1 MMKTTTTEK
10 KRLQRAC
17 PPKLKRRRAKTGPII
32 TPRDQRIFDTLHS
45 YGLVREATLHALHF
59 EGVKHQRT
67 VQATL
72 KRLADAG
79 YIGRRFLPPVHRLN
93 DTFIDYSR
101 QDQSGAIYF
110 LDRVGA
116 NFIGRSFNPA
126 VAKVKIN
133 YLNHK
138 LDIADIRACFE
149 LALRKD
155 RETTCARWFDE
166 NEKDDQGRFILHDR
180 VIVEDPK
187 TGDKRKLP
195 IRPDA
200 CLLLQEEKTSKQEVL
215 FLECDEGT
223 ESGKK
228 RWRDKVTAYRRY
240 ARQGFADRYNFN
252 GQGFRVITITRTP
265 SGKNQEKRAA
275 TLLENTL
282 IAGGRKQFWIST
294 FSLAMPQG
302 RPTGNQVLSSPIWQ
316 RAQTKTLAEYSSLA
330 LSDYLFDRDF
340 KNRWPENRS

>member
-1 MMKTTTTEK
+1 MSNTQTKP
-10 KRLQRAC
+10 RQR
-17 PPKLKRRRAKTGPII
+17 PKTGPRL
-32 TPRDQRIFDTLHS
+32 TQRDRMILDTLFH

-59 EGVKHQRT
+59 AGVKHQRT

-110 LDRVGA
+110 LDRAGA
-116 NFIGRSFNPA
+116 DFINKDHNPA

-149 LALRKD
+149 LAFRKT
-155 RETTCARWFDE
+155 RETTSARWFDE
-166 NEKDDQGRFILHDR
+166 NEKDEQGRFILHDR
-180 VIVEDPK
+180 VIIEDPD
-187 TGDKRKLP
+187 TGNKRKLP

-228 RWRDKVTAYRRY
+228 RWRDKVTAYRAY
-240 ARQGFADRYNFN
+240 SRQGFSDRYHFK
-252 GQGFRVITITRTP
+252 GRGFRVLTVCRTP
-265 SGKNQEKRAA
+265 SGKDQEKRAA
-275 TLLENTL
+275 TLLENTMA
-282 IAGGRKQFWIST
+282 AGGRKQFWVAT
-294 FSLAMPQG
+294 FSQAMPHG
-302 RPTGNQVLSSPIWQ
+302 RPTGAHILSSCIWK
-316 RAQTKTLAEYSSLA
+316 RAAPGRLVTTKGKASDQCPYIS

-340 KNRWPENRS
+340 TG